1 MCISLD
7 YKYLVQQHQL
17 TTGLQG
23 WKIFKDPQI
32 IIPE

>member
-1 MCISLD
+1 MYTSLG

-23 WKIFKDPQI
+23 WKIFKYPQI